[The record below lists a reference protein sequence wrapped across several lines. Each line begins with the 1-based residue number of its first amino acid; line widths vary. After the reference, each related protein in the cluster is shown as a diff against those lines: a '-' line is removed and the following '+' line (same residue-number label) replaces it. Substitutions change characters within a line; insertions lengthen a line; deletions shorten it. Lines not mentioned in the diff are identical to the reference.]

1 MGILLPTSH
10 PPRFKD
16 DSDYG
21 HDVEHVDHDDDD
33 GVDGWAGRGLSRTPT
48 IVKSETFEAIRLIRY
63 ITSPP
68 S

>member
-21 HDVEHVDHDDDD
+21 HDVGHVDHDDDD
-33 GVDGWAGRGLSRTPT
+33 GVDGWAGRGLS
-48 IVKSETFEAIRLIRY
+48 
-63 ITSPP
+63 
-68 S
+68 